1 MSKKRKQYSAQLKAK
16 VALEA
21 IRGEKTVVELAAQ
34 YEIHPTMI
42 NNWKRQLTEGA
53 THRSRKKKVNQAVIE
68 RSRWKIESVMELM
81 YVQLNHFA
89 EN

>member
-1 MSKKRKQYSAQLKAK
+1 MSMLIQQDLYFGRNIGTTGRITRKQFQKFLND
-16 VALEA
+16 
-21 IRGEKTVVELAAQ
+21 VV
-34 YEIHPTMI
+34 
-42 NNWKRQLTEGA
+42 
-53 THRSRKKKVNQAVIE
+53 THRSRKKKVNQAAIE